1 VISLSLA
8 CASRGFHEYRKI
20 WNPRINLHL
29 VVKRQPGNIF
39 DPYAIGLSI
48 KIRGNIKPLSL
59 VGHLPPEISRFCKFF
74 INGGNMKA
82 TGRDFKF
89 HLSPLPQGSLEIP
102 ISLAVMQNKASLG
115 IYSKKQAFLPEYYVE
130 P

>member
-8 CASRGFHEYRKI
+8 CASRGFHEYRQI
-20 WNPRINLHL
+20 WAPRINLHFSTL
-29 VVKRQPGNIF
+29 HNIF

-115 IYSKKQAFLPEYYVE
+115 IYSKMQAFLPEYYVE